1 MTKFI
6 PAKMSSCGRGWR
18 TMTETEQLA
27 AEYPHLLGELRYGR
41 TMEGARDPAIG
52 LAEAGVRRMKTWL
65 GKDMEW
71 MDFALLTPK
80 RAPDDLKAMSASGT
94 WTDDDGRTN
103 ALSDVQR
110 KLVAL
115 PAFKRNQTMQK
126 SLRGLGYDHW
136 IATAGKWRSVSYGDI
151 VEYGFFVP
159 NAKIAK
165 NPAGKELK
173 DRLRPFKPSAAF
185 KRDMLQLGHN
195 FTQKAVIARTGGTPV
210 LYSTFEKSGAVIK
223 TLDKIHWGR
232 DALARF
238 HEILGR
244 GGESGHTRPKAA
256 GREGGATF
264 LLEVCPFDIVGV
276 KPGYKMLSIHGYW
289 LRDMTDFE
297 IGEEYRYFTESGG

>member
-1 MTKFI
+1 
-6 PAKMSSCGRGWR
+6 
-18 TMTETEQLA
+18 MTETEQLA
-27 AEYPHLLGELRYGR
+27 AEYPHLLGALRYGR
-41 TMEGARDPAIG
+41 LMEGARDPAVH
-52 LAEAGVRRMKTWL
+52 LAEVGVRRMKTWL

-80 RAPDDLKAMSASGT
+80 RSPQDLQAMAASGT
-94 WTDDDGRTN
+94 WTDEGRTH

-136 IATAGKWRSVSYGDI
+136 IATAGKWRTVVPGKQHGDI

-159 NAKIAK
+159 NAKVEK

-185 KRDMLQLGHN
+185 KRDMLRLGHN
-195 FTQKAVIARTGGTPV
+195 FTQQAVIVRTAEKPV
-210 LYSTFEKSGAVIK
+210 LYSTFEKSGAAIK
-223 TLDKIHWGR
+223 TLDKVHWGR

-264 LLEVCPFDIVGV
+264 LLEVCPFDIAGV
-276 KPGYKMLSIHGYW
+276 KPGDKMLSIHGYW

-297 IGEEYRYFTESGG
+297 IGEECRHFTEPGG